1 MMPEAL
7 VRYGLPDSLK
17 DFCEDLNDTGQ
28 IKVHLQVLGMEQR
41 LDSSVEVV
49 LYRIVQELLNNILKH
64 AQATDAYV
72 QLVRRDEIVHLTV
85 EDNGKGF
92 DPKQAE
98 HHKGAGMRNIEN
110 RVAYLGG
117 TLDIQSAVG
126 EGTSVEIEIKL

>member
-1 MMPEAL
+1 
-7 VRYGLPDSLK
+7 
-17 DFCEDLNDTGQ
+17 
-28 IKVHLQVLGMEQR
+28 MEQR